1 MEGVVTKQASAKYT
15 PEATTWVKIKNQQYS
30 QVVGRDDLLRAIIV
44 IRKALI
50 MTGAAGEAL
59 GTLWRER
66 LENARNR
73 YEAAKAAVQDARE
86 LESQIPSADGN
97 FALAHA
103 VKAERYAV
111 AEFKRVLIFQ

>member
-1 MEGVVTKQASAKYT
+1 
-15 PEATTWVKIKNQQYS
+15 
-30 QVVGRDDLLRAIIV
+30 
-44 IRKALI
+44 

-59 GTLWRER
+59 GTLWRAR

-73 YEAAKAAVQDARE
+73 YEAAKAAVLDARE